1 VSSDQILNEE
11 TIDFTPGKG
20 PVSSATFSLRT
31 VEEISIGE
39 AVSDESPVQETEAAT
54 LSPVFKELATP
65 VLAPLPK
72 ENRARLQMQSPNRL
86 FFYWSIK
93 HNAFHT
99 LTKAIGNHTGSYT
112 LVIKLIDLG
121 REIEALYPSDAE
133 GSWWFDAEAD
143 SDYRA
148 EVGFYAPNRPFI
160 RILFSNTV
168 HTPRKSPS
176 PRSAETAEWSVSAG
190 RFARVLNAAGFTEDA
205 FDVALAGDEPKAA
218 EATARRAFARF
229 VGTDSQSVNGWTAS
243 EIRNALLLIASGTTL
258 EALRWQISPSLFAFL
273 QANFEPLGGQRATQI
288 LQDEYG
294 IEADEF
300 EIEESYSAV
309 HGSSLISFPR
319 TLRKRLGPRPVSSF
333 TMGQ

>member
-1 VSSDQILNEE
+1 
-11 TIDFTPGKG
+11 
-20 PVSSATFSLRT
+20 
-31 VEEISIGE
+31 
-39 AVSDESPVQETEAAT
+39 
-54 LSPVFKELATP
+54 
-65 VLAPLPK
+65 
-72 ENRARLQMQSPNRL
+72 
-86 FFYWSIK
+86 
-93 HNAFHT
+93 
-99 LTKAIGNHTGSYT
+99 
-112 LVIKLIDLG
+112 
-121 REIEALYPSDAE
+121 
-133 GSWWFDAEAD
+133 
-143 SDYRA
+143 
-148 EVGFYAPNRPFI
+148 
-160 RILFSNTV
+160 
-168 HTPRKSPS
+168 
-176 PRSAETAEWSVSAG
+176 
-190 RFARVLNAAGFTEDA
+190 
-205 FDVALAGDEPKAA
+205 VALAGDEPKAA